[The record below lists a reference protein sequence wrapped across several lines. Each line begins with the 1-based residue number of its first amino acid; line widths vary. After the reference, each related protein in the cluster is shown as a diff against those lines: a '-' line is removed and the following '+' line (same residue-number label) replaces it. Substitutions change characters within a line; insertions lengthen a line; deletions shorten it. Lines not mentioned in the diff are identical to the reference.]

1 MLEFKTIAYENIFAL
16 RSKFKMIFYFLF
28 DDEYPE
34 ELGAKRHIGTL
45 GKEK

>member
-1 MLEFKTIAYENIFAL
+1 MCDTANLKRKPTFTRRVADLMEFLT
-16 RSKFKMIFYFLF
+16 FLY

-45 GKEK
+45 GR